1 MKYLLILLILCSC
14 SANSKLRRAERLIKQ
29 AEASGLQWRVDTVY
43 TEIPVIIDSIRVD
56 SIFVAQVGD
65 TVVIEKERLKL
76 RYVRLPGDSVYIEAE
91 CKADT
96 IFQKVPVTVTKTIQA
111 KTNWWLYFFV
121 GFGACLLVVV
131 VVGKL
136 RS

>member
-1 MKYLLILLILCSC
+1 MRYLIFLLILCSC
-14 SANSKLRRAERLIKQ
+14 SANGKLRRAERLIKQ
-29 AEASGLQWRVDTVY
+29 AEAMGSSWHVDTVY
-43 TEIPVIIDSIRVD
+43 TEIPVYIDSVRVD

-96 IFQKVPVTVTKTIQA
+96 VYKRVPVTVTKTIQA
-111 KTNWWLYFFV
+111 KTNWWLYFFM